1 MAHSAFVFQE
11 NESAEPFGILAFVE
25 PVLERK
31 NRELFSIFLWASCSL
46 LKKP

>member
-1 MAHSAFVFQE
+1 MAHSAFMFQE
-11 NESAEPFGILAFVE
+11 NESAAPFGILAFVE
-25 PVLERK
+25 PERK